1 MKAFISAVV
10 GCLVIAVVTAAI
22 LGTVN
27 TRGDET
33 PASQSV
39 RLG

>member
-1 MKAFISAVV
+1 MKAFVSAVI
-10 GCLVIAVVTAAI
+10 GCLVIAVATAAI

-27 TRGDET
+27 TKGDER
-33 PASQSV
+33 PASMSV